1 LEKQI
6 DIWINRAESKWLNL
20 LSSHAEHLFLRSFL
34 PSHDHTHHHRV
45 WNICKNLLKE
55 ISPLNGMLDE
65 AQVEGILIAAWFHDL
80 GMVQS
85 TREDHGKL
93 GKELCESWFREQG
106 KKKPELFTE
115 ILNAI
120 QWHDN
125 KKDGAYSALHRNR
138 RPGILSVLC
147 IADDLEAMGTIG
159 VYRYAEIYLKRE
171 IKLSELGSRILENAE
186 VRYENLTQNCSL
198 CETLM
203 RNSQIHYQILQNFY
217 QEYNTQLLLE
227 LNPEHVYAGPLGVIN
242 YIRTL
247 GMEEKIRPEYLSK
260 HIAQEDTTVKSF
272 FKTLSNELDQAR
284 Q

>member
-1 LEKQI
+1 M
-6 DIWINRAESKWLNL
+6 
-20 LSSHAEHLFLRSFL
+20 SSHAAQQFSRSFL
-34 PSHDHTHHHRV
+34 PSHDHTHHQRV

-55 ISPLNGMLDE
+55 LSPLNAQLDE
-65 AQVEGILIAAWFHDL
+65 VLVEGILIAAWFHDL

-93 GKELCESWFREQG
+93 GKELCASWFLNQAG
-106 KKKPELFTE
+106 QKPELFTE

-125 KKDGAYSALHRNR
+125 KKDGAYSALNRNR
-138 RPGILSVLC
+138 RPGILSILC

-159 VYRYAEIYLKRE
+159 IYRYAEIYLMRKAA
-171 IKLSELGSRILENAE
+171 LSELGSIILKNAE
-186 VRYENLTQNCSL
+186 VRYENLKLNCML

-203 RNSQIHYQILQNFY
+203 RSYQTPYEILQNFY
-217 QEYNTQLLLE
+217 LEYNIQLLRE
-227 LNPEHVYAGPLGVIN
+227 LNPEYVFAGPLGVIN

-260 HIAQEDTTVKSF
+260 HIAQEDATVKSF
-272 FKTLSNELDQAR
+272 FKTLTNELDQAR
-284 Q
+284 L